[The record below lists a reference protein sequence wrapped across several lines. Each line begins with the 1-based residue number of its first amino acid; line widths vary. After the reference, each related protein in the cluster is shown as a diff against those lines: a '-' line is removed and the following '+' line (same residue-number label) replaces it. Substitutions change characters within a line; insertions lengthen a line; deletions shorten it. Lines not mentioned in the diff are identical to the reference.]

1 MFKTKSEEKLFKE
14 LYAKL
19 RNDFERKMKQTEGS
33 NRKTDKE
40 IDRIKFQRLVA
51 EYKNFKRNNVQH
63 YRFNSASNSN
73 HTAFGQFQTLRK

>member
-63 YRFNSASNSN
+63 YRFNSASNLN
-73 HTAFGQFQTLRK
+73 HTAFGQFQTIRK